1 MVPLPSSSKIK
12 SQNNL
17 FKIENWHEHL
27 PGQIEIALNAYNNM
41 VKADLRVCTD
51 CGCVFNREIGL
62 KAISQ
67 CPACGSESREP
78 LEM

>member
-1 MVPLPSSSKIK
+1 
-12 SQNNL
+12 
-17 FKIENWHEHL
+17 
-27 PGQIEIALNAYNNM
+27 M

-62 KAISQ
+62 KAISN
-67 CPACGSESREP
+67 CPACGSENREP